1 MSAPAPALC
10 LRGFAT
16 SNYHNKIALA
26 LLEKGIDHDEQ
37 RCFPW
42 LEPAAYAD
50 SPIGKVPFLITPQ
63 GSISESQAI
72 LEYLEDQYPQ
82 APLYSADPFTRAKQR
97 EAIQF
102 CELYV
107 EWVARRLYP
116 AAFFRAP
123 RSESLEREVRQQL
136 DVNLPALARLLSF
149 APFAMGA
156 DLSAVDCAIWPHLN
170 LVKRC
175 CLAIWNED
183 LVGAAIPQF
192 DDYNRA
198 MASRASV
205 KQIREQSAADQGAF
219 FAAIAQ
225 KK

>member
-1 MSAPAPALC
+1 MNAPAPALC

-16 SNYHNKIALA
+16 SNYHNKIVLA
-26 LLEKGIDHDEQ
+26 LLEKGIDYDEQ

-42 LEPAAYAD
+42 LEPASYAD
-50 SPIGKVPFLITPQ
+50 SPIGKVPFLVTPQ

-116 AAFFRAP
+116 MAFFRAP
-123 RSESLEREVRQQL
+123 RSDALEREVRQQL
-136 DVNLPALARLLSF
+136 DVNLPALGRLLTF
-149 APFAMGA
+149 APFALGTE
-156 DLSAVDCAIWPHLN
+156 LSAADCAIWPHLN

-175 CLAIWNED
+175 CLAVWNED
-183 LVGAAIPQF
+183 LVGEAMPRF
-192 DDYNRA
+192 DDYNRM
-198 MASRASV
+198 MASRDPV
-205 KQIREQSAADQGAF
+205 KRIREHSAADQDAF

>member
-1 MSAPAPALC
+1 MNATTTLR

-16 SNYHNKIALA
+16 SNYHNKIVLA
-26 LLEKGIDHDEQ
+26 LLEKGIAYEEQ

-42 LEPAAYAD
+42 LEPASYAD
-50 SPIGKVPFLITPQ
+50 SPIGKVPFLVTPQ

-72 LEYLEDQYPQ
+72 LEYLEDRYPQ
-82 APLYSADPFTRAKQR
+82 RPLYCADPFERAKQR

-116 AAFFRAP
+116 MAFFRAP
-123 RSESLEREVRQQL
+123 RCEALEREVRRQL
-136 DVNLPALARLLSF
+136 DVNLPAMDRLLIF
-149 APFAMGA
+149 APYALGTE
-156 DLSAVDCAIWPHLN
+156 LSAVDCAIWPHLN
-170 LVKRC
+170 LVKRS

-183 LVGAAIPQF
+183 LVGAALPRF
-192 DDYNRA
+192 DDYNRM
-198 MASRASV
+198 MAARDSV
-205 KQIREQSAADQGAF
+205 KRVREQSVADQDAF